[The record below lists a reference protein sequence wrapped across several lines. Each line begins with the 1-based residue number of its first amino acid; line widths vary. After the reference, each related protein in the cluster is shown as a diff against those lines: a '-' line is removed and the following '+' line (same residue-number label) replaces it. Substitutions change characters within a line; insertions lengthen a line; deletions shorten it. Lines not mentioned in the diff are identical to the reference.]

1 MVLPTFSA
9 RVRGCFRGGVISS
22 RVRVFGLVLG
32 LLNQRL
38 IRWQLLV
45 RGIYMHERCRHEC
58 IRMQMYALVVDEMPM
73 LMCSKYFMRNDTYA
87 ADGSLYRYVLRVNH
101 HLWIK
106 TCIWVLAV
114 QLTQMVPNFYDKQ
127 IFHTQSYCQNFS
139 SIGVIIILLKFQQVF
154 SPTPCQNFYNLSA
167 WFLKMKFYQWAI
179 LSMNCMYK
187 NLQAKTPTFD
197 RTSISHI

>member
-9 RVRGCFRGGVISS
+9 WVSGCFRGGVISS

-87 ADGSLYRYVLRVNH
+87 VDESLYMYVLGGKSSFVNKNM
-101 HLWIK
+101 HLSSGSSTNSNGTKLLWQAD
-106 TCIWVLAV
+106 T
-114 QLTQMVPNFYDKQ
+114 
-127 IFHTQSYCQNFS
+127 SYPK
-139 SIGVIIILLKFQQVF
+139 LLSKFQLNW
-154 SPTPCQNFYNLSA
+154 SYNYFIKIPASYQPYTSSE
-167 WFLKMKFYQWAI
+167 FL
-179 LSMNCMYK
+179 
-187 NLQAKTPTFD
+187 
-197 RTSISHI
+197 